1 MDHVIAEQ
9 RQDVSN
15 RCYGATI
22 RMRLTLIVA
31 AHDAHASIARPVSAK
46 LPEVAAFVR
55 HEDEIPLDDPR
66 HQMPVGFA
74 AKPEPIHIGNNPGRE
89 LGPRPRMMCEGIHL

>member
-9 RQDVSN
+9 RQGVSN
-15 RCYGATI
+15 RCPRIYFTAGI
-22 RMRLTLIVA
+22 RK
-31 AHDAHASIARPVSAK
+31 ASGSRGLCSS
-46 LPEVAAFVR
+46 
-55 HEDEIPLDDPR
+55 EDEIPLDDPR